1 MNGTAAFSASQL
13 DMPVPAAA
21 AMAHSQRL
29 QAHIAAE
36 IDAAGGRISFAQY
49 MELVLYAPGLG
60 YYSAGAQK
68 FGANGDFITAPEL
81 SPLFGRCLAVQC
93 QPLLASIDNASILE
107 LGAGSGALAATLLQD
122 LASAGCL
129 PEHYYILEVSADLR
143 ARQQRHLV
151 DTIPDYY
158 EQIVWLDTL
167 PQDFRGVVIANEVL
181 DALPVHVVLQ
191 QDGQWSEQ
199 CVTCP
204 GEGFVWQTRPLS
216 SELAETIANT
226 IPGSLPDPYQTEI
239 NLRLPDWLTALAESI
254 EQGLILFIDY
264 GYPRAEYYHPQRN
277 HGTLICHYRQRAH
290 EDPFL
295 YPGLQDISASVDFTL
310 LAEAAV
316 AAGLQVTGFTTQAQF
331 LLACGLDRLL
341 LESGPPDSRAFMQQ
355 AHAARQLVLPAE
367 MGERFKVMALSKE
380 FEMPMTGF
388 MSVDQRYRL

>member
-1 MNGTAAFSASQL
+1 MNSTATFPVSQL

-21 AMAHSQRL
+21 ALAHSQRL
-29 QAHIAAE
+29 QAHITAE
-36 IDAAGGRISFAQY
+36 IDAAGGSISFARY

-68 FGANGDFITAPEL
+68 FGASGDFITAPEL

-93 QPLLASIDNASILE
+93 QPLLTSIDNASILE

-122 LASAGCL
+122 LASADCL
-129 PEHYYILEVSADLR
+129 PVYYYILEVSADLR
-143 ARQQRHLV
+143 ARQQRHLA
-151 DTIPDYY
+151 DTLPDYY
-158 EQIVWLDTL
+158 EQIVWLDAL

-181 DALPVHVVLQ
+181 DALPVNVVLQ
-191 QDGQWSEQ
+191 QDGQWFEQ
-199 CVTCP
+199 CVACSD
-204 GEGFVWQTRPLS
+204 EKLFWQTRPLS
-216 SELAETIANT
+216 SELGVAIAKT

-239 NLRLPDWLTALAESI
+239 NLRLPAWLTALAENI
-254 EQGLILFIDY
+254 EQGLMLFIDY
-264 GYPRAEYYHPQRN
+264 GYPRAEYYHPQRD

-316 AAGLQVTGFTTQAQF
+316 ATGLQVSGFTTQAQF
-331 LLACGLDRLL
+331 LLACGLDQLL
-341 LESGPPDSRAFMQQ
+341 LESGPPESKAYMQQ
-355 AHAARQLVLPAE
+355 AHAAKQLVLPAE

-380 FEMPMTGF
+380 FDMPLTGF